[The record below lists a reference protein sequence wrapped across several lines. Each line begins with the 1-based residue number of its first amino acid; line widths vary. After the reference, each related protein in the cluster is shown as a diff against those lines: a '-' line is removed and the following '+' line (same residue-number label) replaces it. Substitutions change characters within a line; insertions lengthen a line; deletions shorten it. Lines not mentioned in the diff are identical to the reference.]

1 MGREVRLNA
10 EESFNDERLL
20 VELKKSAERYNR
32 YANKKVLFIYRK
44 DMKPSSEYMCYE
56 VLFGEENFIHLAGF
70 QSDKIDASTFFTKCL
85 LGTLS
90 PKELTFKESRKA
102 ASSKLSILPELLDY
116 HYVKLYMIG
125 KKNLETLKNKFEVGL
140 GNYQGIIGFD
150 KRNLYPPVPI
160 PVTAM
165 KRPLQDYVSNPM
177 KILAILMK
185 NKTDISYN
193 TVVAC
198 VTSGIEVSDL
208 PKYISEKIDGSLY
221 PKIVKSK

>member
-1 MGREVRLNA
+1 MGRKIRLNA

-32 YANKKVLFIYRK
+32 YTNKKILFIYRK
-44 DMKPSSEYMCYE
+44 DMKSSSEYMCYE
-56 VLFGEENFIHLAGF
+56 VFFGEENFIHLAGF

-116 HYVKLYMIG
+116 QYVKLYMIG
-125 KKNLETLKNKFEVGL
+125 KKDLETLKNKFEVGL
-140 GNYQGIIGFD
+140 GNCQGIIGFD

-177 KILAILMK
+177 RIVTILMK
-185 NKTDISYN
+185 NKTDDYYN
-193 TVVAC
+193 TVLAC
-198 VTSGIEVSDL
+198 VSSGIEVSDL
-208 PKYISEKIDGSLY
+208 PKYILQKIDGSLH
-221 PKIVKSK
+221 PKIKK